1 MHLFALHMCR
11 SLTMAKQGVSHG
23 GLGVLAKHR
32 KRQRLNSVL
41 STLRTLKTLV
51 SINHIDHIC
60 IQLLVEYT
68 YFSDRTLI
76 LSNTAV
82 TMH

>member
-1 MHLFALHMCR
+1 
-11 SLTMAKQGVSHG
+11 MAKQGVSHG

-51 SINHIDHIC
+51 GYIELAYGCLHKISSLAND
-60 IQLLVEYT
+60 
-68 YFSDRTLI
+68 
-76 LSNTAV
+76 
-82 TMH
+82 

>member
-1 MHLFALHMCR
+1 
-11 SLTMAKQGVSHG
+11 MAKQGVSHG

-51 SINHIDHIC
+51 RSITGCSSVH
-60 IQLLVEYT
+60 T
-68 YFSDRTLI
+68 MP
-76 LSNTAV
+76 LSAND
-82 TMH
+82 

>member
-1 MHLFALHMCR
+1 
-11 SLTMAKQGVSHG
+11 MAKQGVSHG

-51 SINHIDHIC
+51 
-60 IQLLVEYT
+60 
-68 YFSDRTLI
+68 RP
-76 LSNTAV
+76 
-82 TMH
+82 

>member
-1 MHLFALHMCR
+1 
-11 SLTMAKQGVSHG
+11 MAKQGVSHG

-51 SINHIDHIC
+51 RPYMISLAC
-60 IQLLVEYT
+60 LL
-68 YFSDRTLI
+68 
-76 LSNTAV
+76 
-82 TMH
+82 TMSY